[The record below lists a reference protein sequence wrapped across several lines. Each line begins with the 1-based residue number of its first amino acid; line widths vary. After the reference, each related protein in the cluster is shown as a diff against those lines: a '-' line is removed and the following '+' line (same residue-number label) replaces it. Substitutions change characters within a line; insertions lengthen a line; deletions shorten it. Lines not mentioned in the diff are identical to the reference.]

1 MEDKFVM
8 DFILQRKTSKS
19 IETFICEFIP
29 SFLHLANMD
38 HLFYASPCAPIQ
50 STSVRRTWFLCFK
63 ELCNLKDRCV
73 YNKTH
78 CDRCYPGGM
87 YDQGWE
93 AQEKELFILSGKRK
107 NSKELREC
115 NPM

>member
-1 MEDKFVM
+1 M
-8 DFILQRKTSKS
+8 
-19 IETFICEFIP
+19 
-29 SFLHLANMD
+29 
-38 HLFYASPCAPIQ
+38 
-50 STSVRRTWFLCFK
+50 
-63 ELCNLKDRCV
+63 KDRCV